1 MFIDEM
7 FEDLLVN
14 KKENIASSIA
24 KVFQDK
30 LSSKGECNPNTIK
43 RVENGYQLFRKRFPE
58 YPEFAVRRYVRILSP
73 RIADA
78 CGWVND

>member
-1 MFIDEM
+1 M

-14 KKENIASSIA
+14 KKEKMAVAIQ
-24 KVFQDK
+24 KVFIDK
-30 LSSKGECNPNTIK
+30 LATKQDYNEATIK